1 MARKLIKTLKKISV
15 GLHTG
20 TLTQE
25 NAIHGS
31 LSKTH
36 INSLTTNSVTSIA
49 HTVQQMP
56 KEVLL
61 IKFLLYKG
69 SGLNKYIFR

>member
-1 MARKLIKTLKKISV
+1 MTTLKKISV

-31 LSKTH
+31 LSKTR
-36 INSLTTNSVTSIA
+36 INSPTTNTVTSIA
-49 HTVQQMP
+49 HTVQWMP
-56 KEVLL
+56 KEVLPT
-61 IKFLLYKG
+61 KFLLYKC
-69 SGLNKYIFR
+69 SWLNKYIFR